1 METDLAALA
10 ARVQR
15 LEDLDAVRATVHDY
29 CNCLDRGD
37 FADLADVFTED
48 AELELMGLA
57 RSLDGT
63 YRSRR
68 SIIDDFYART
78 ADPSSHRFMTGHI
91 TTNLQ
96 IDLDGDT
103 ATTLGYF
110 FEIVDD
116 NLVLIG
122 TYQHRLRRETDRW
135 RFTFKRIVVRYRA
148 RLETSGVKGSPLTDV
163 VARPV
168 GGRPGI
174 SHPRR

>member
-110 FEIVDD
+110 FEIVDG
-116 NLVLIG
+116 LLLIG
-122 TYQHRLRRETDRW
+122 IYQHRLRRDPDRW
-135 RFTFKRIVVRYRA
+135 RLAFLRIAIRYRS
-148 RLETSGVKGSPLTDV
+148 RLEASGPGGLTMAEV
-163 VARPV
+163 VARAV
-168 GGRPGI
+168 
-174 SHPRR
+174 

>member
-29 CNCLDRGD
+29 CNCLDRGA

-63 YRSRR
+63 YRTRR

-116 NLVLIG
+116 LLLIG
-122 TYQHRLRRETDRW
+122 IYQHRLRRDPDRW
-135 RFTFKRIVVRYRA
+135 RLAFLRIAIRYRS
-148 RLETSGVKGSPLTDV
+148 RLEASGLGGLSMAEV
-163 VARPV
+163 VARAV
-168 GGRPGI
+168 
-174 SHPRR
+174 

>member
-57 RSLDGT
+57 RSFDGT
-63 YRSRR
+63 YRTRR

-110 FEIVDD
+110 FEIVDG
-116 NLVLIG
+116 LLLIG
-122 TYQHRLRRETDRW
+122 IYQHRLRRDPDRW
-135 RFTFKRIVVRYRA
+135 RLAFLRIAIRYRS
-148 RLETSGVKGSPLTDV
+148 RLEATGLGGLSMAEV
-163 VARPV
+163 VARAV
-168 GGRPGI
+168 
-174 SHPRR
+174 

>member
-57 RSLDGT
+57 RSVDGT
-63 YRSRR
+63 YRSRG

-110 FEIVDD
+110 FEIVDG
-116 NLVLIG
+116 LLLIG
-122 TYQHRLRRETDRW
+122 IYQHRLRREPDRW
-135 RFTFKRIVVRYRA
+135 RLAFLRIAIRYRS
-148 RLETSGVKGSPLTDV
+148 RLEASGPGGLTMAEV
-163 VARPV
+163 VARAV
-168 GGRPGI
+168 
-174 SHPRR
+174 